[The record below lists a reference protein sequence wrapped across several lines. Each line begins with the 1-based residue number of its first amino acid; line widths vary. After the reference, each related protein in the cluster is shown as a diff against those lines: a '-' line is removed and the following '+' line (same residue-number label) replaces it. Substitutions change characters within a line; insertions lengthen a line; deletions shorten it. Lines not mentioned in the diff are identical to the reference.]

1 MEPFVFAIVA
11 IHKLYNQKESLVPVP
26 LCFQPIDLRALKRL
40 YKATDDSLARTADRQ
55 ESLVT
60 QSAS

>member
-1 MEPFVFAIVA
+1 MEPLVFAIVA
-11 IHKLYNQKESLVPVP
+11 MSKLYNQKESFVPEP
-26 LCFQPIDLRALKRL
+26 LHFRPIDLRALKHL
-40 YKATDDSLARTADRQ
+40 YQLTEESSTKTVDRQ